1 MKRLAI
7 LSLVALATLC
17 GLYLVY
23 VFRAVVIIFLLS
35 LFTASAVRPLIRRLT
50 ERGIPAALSIA
61 LTYFV
66 GVLILGGWLYAVG
79 HFALGELADLSDE
92 IVSEYQVLQ
101 QSWQSGN
108 MLQQS
113 IASRLPPT
121 QAILDALAAE
131 EGTLLAQALLTIVGS
146 IASVLAAVVIM
157 IVLSIYWNADR
168 IRFEGL
174 WLSLLPASQRGR
186 VRRAWDQVEDGV
198 GDYLRSQGTQLFLA
212 VILLAAGYYLMGID
226 YPVLL
231 AIVGAVAWLIPV
243 LGFMFAA
250 LAALLVGLIHS
261 AGIGTLAALYTVVIF
276 LVLHNLVERR
286 FLRYERD
293 FSFLLVTLL
302 VIPLAET
309 YGFIGLLAA
318 PPLAVSIES
327 LLTIL
332 FDSRRAESTAD
343 DPQTRL
349 AELDAQLR
357 NLQQRAEQADQPLPP
372 EIASLMKRLDEL
384 MARTVSAM
392 DQ

>member
-1 MKRLAI
+1 MKRLAT
-7 LSLVALATLC
+7 LSLVALLTLC
-17 GLYLVY
+17 ALYLVY
-23 VFRAVVIIFLLS
+23 VFRAVVIIFVLS
-35 LFTASAVRPLIRRLT
+35 LFTASAVRPLISRLS
-50 ERGIPAALSIA
+50 ERGVPSTLSIII
-61 LTYFV
+61 TYFI
-66 GVLILGGWLYAVG
+66 GILILGSWLYAVG
-79 HFALGELADLSDE
+79 HFAVSELADLADRM
-92 IVSEYQVLQ
+92 VSEYQVLQ

-113 IASRLPPT
+113 IASRLPPP
-121 QAILDALAAE
+121 QEILDALAAE

-146 IASVLAAVVIM
+146 IASVLAAIVIM

-212 VILLAAGYYLMGID
+212 VILLGAGYELMGID

-250 LAALLVGLIHS
+250 IAALLVGLVHS
-261 AGIGTLAALYTVVIF
+261 AGIGALAALYTVVVF
-276 LVLHNLVERR
+276 LVLHNLVERKY
-286 FLRYERD
+286 LRYERG

-302 VIPLAET
+302 AIPLAET
-309 YGFIGLLAA
+309 YGFFGLLAA

-332 FDSRRAESTAD
+332 FDSRRSEVTAH

-349 AELDAQLR
+349 NELNNQLQ
-357 NLQQRAEQADQPLPP
+357 NLQKRAEQVDQPLPP
-372 EIASLMKRLDEL
+372 EITSLMKRLDQL
-384 MARTVSAM
+384 MARTMSAM

>member
-7 LSLVALATLC
+7 LSLVALLTLC
-17 GLYLVY
+17 ALYLVY
-23 VFRAVVIIFLLS
+23 VFRAVVIIFVLS
-35 LFTASAVRPLIRRLT
+35 LFTASAVRPLISRLS
-50 ERGIPAALSIA
+50 ERGIPATLSIVI
-61 LTYFV
+61 TYFV
-66 GVLILGGWLYAVG
+66 GVLILGSWLYAVG
-79 HFALGELADLSDE
+79 HFAVGELADLSDRM
-92 IVSEYQVLQ
+92 VGDYQVMQ

-113 IASRLPPT
+113 IASRLPPP
-121 QAILDALAAE
+121 QAILDALTAE

-146 IASVLAAVVIM
+146 IASVVAAIVVM

-168 IRFEGL
+168 VRFEGL

-186 VRRAWDQVEDGV
+186 IRRGWDQLEDGV

-231 AIVGAVAWLIPV
+231 AIIGAVAWLIPV

-250 LAALLVGLIHS
+250 IAALLVGLIHS
-261 AGIGTLAALYTVVIF
+261 AGIGALAALYTVVIF
-276 LVLHNLVERR
+276 LVLHNLVERTV
-286 FLRYERD
+286 LRYERD

-302 VIPLAET
+302 AIPLAES
-309 YGFIGLLAA
+309 YGFFGLLAA

-332 FDSRRAESTAD
+332 FDSRRTEPTAD
-343 DPQTRL
+343 DPHARL
-349 AELDAQLR
+349 AELDSQLR
-357 NLQQRAEQADQPLPP
+357 SLQQRADEADRPLPP
-372 EIASLMKRLDEL
+372 EIISLMNRLDKL
-384 MARTVSAM
+384 MGRTMSAM
-392 DQ
+392 DR